1 MIDHMDINGRMSV
14 LDLIEEMGR
23 SGVLG
28 AGRMYRATKLLA
40 EILEDDDMTVFLS
53 VAGPLVPGGL
63 RKVIRDMIDHE
74 MVDVLITSGA
84 NITHDLLEAFGGRH
98 HHGMTEDDD
107 TLCKQ
112 GIGRIGDL
120 YTKSEDFEVFEKEIT
135 KIMSKIT
142 EKDNFLTIREF
153 LTEIGGSIE
162 DEESILQTA
171 VKNGVPVYAPGI
183 IDSMLGLQLWMFT
196 QDNKLH
202 LDASG
207 DMSELSDIVY
217 GSKKVATV
225 ILGGGLPKHYALA
238 SNLLKGG
245 VDAAIQVTM
254 DRSETGSLGGAP
266 LEEAKSW
273 AKAKAGSNLVTV
285 IGDATIIFP
294 LMLAGA
300 MEMNNNIKI

>member
-1 MIDHMDINGRMSV
+1 MDIKEGRGV
-14 LDLIEEMGR
+14 LELIEQMGK

-40 EILEDDDMTVFLS
+40 ETLDDDDTVVFLS

-63 RKVIRDMIDHE
+63 RKVIRDMIEND

-98 HHGMTEDDD
+98 HYGMTGDDE
-107 TLCKQ
+107 TLCQQ
-112 GIGRIGDL
+112 GMGRIGDL

-135 KIMSKIT
+135 KIMSDIVKK
-142 EKDNFLTIREF
+142 ENNLSIRKF
-153 LTEIGGSIE
+153 LTEIGSKLS
-162 DEESILQTA
+162 DDESILKTA
-171 VKNGVPVYAPGI
+171 ARKGVPIYAPGLI
-183 IDSMLGLQLWMFT
+183 YSILGLQLWMFT
-196 QDNKLH
+196 QDNELH

-238 SNLLKGG
+238 SNLLTGG

-300 MEMNNNIKI
+300 MEMNKR

>member
-1 MIDHMDINGRMSV
+1 MDIKDGMGV
-14 LDLIEEMGR
+14 LDLIEQMGK

-40 EILEDDDMTVFLS
+40 ETLDDDDITVFLS

-63 RKVIRDMIDHE
+63 RKVIRDMIEND

-98 HHGMTEDDD
+98 HYGMTGDDE
-107 TLCKQ
+107 TLCQQ
-112 GIGRIGDL
+112 GMGRIGDL

-135 KIMSKIT
+135 KIMSEIVK
-142 EKDNFLTIREF
+142 KDNNLNIRKF
-153 LTEIGGSIE
+153 LTEIGYTLS
-162 DEESILQTA
+162 DDESILKTA
-171 VKNGVPVYAPGI
+171 ARKGVPIYAPGL

-196 QDNKLH
+196 QDNDLH

-207 DMSELSDIVY
+207 DMGELSDIVY
-217 GSKKVATV
+217 GSKKVATI

-238 SNLLKGG
+238 SNLLTGG

-294 LMLAGA
+294 IMLAGA
-300 MEMNNNIKI
+300 MEMNKH